1 MSAERIAP
9 DPEKV
14 RAIEEM
20 TTPQNVANVRRF
32 LGMAKYM
39 NKFVPHFT
47 DYTKPLRDLLAK
59 QNSWIWGSLQQ
70 AAFEKIKSDL
80 ATTQVLAQYKPDSK
94 TNVHRCILIGIRSH
108 P

>member
-1 MSAERIAP
+1 MVHKVSAERIAP

-32 LGMAKYM
+32 LGMATYM

-59 QNSWIWGSLQQ
+59 QNSWIWGQF
-70 AAFEKIKSDL
+70 AASSF
-80 ATTQVLAQYKPDSK
+80 
-94 TNVHRCILIGIRSH
+94 
-108 P
+108 